1 MTTKA
6 QIKQFIDN
14 QGGTRGNRNGLLWEF
29 IMEKLYSYT
38 PPTRRGT
45 PRGDSIGFPGDKH
58 MAVLFSALT
67 GVTLK
72 KLAQQ
77 FKISYGALR
86 NWSTEPEFKQQ
97 ELKFQ
102 DEFTERFIAHMQNQ
116 YRESCK
122 RLDEHHDEEVQ
133 KVRNRPDTEE
143 QQQKDLEELGLQD
156 NWLYGPDLLAGIFNR
171 IQAETSGS
179 EGVAPFFWFNV
190 VSVLVSSAKHRILPL
205 ASPQTK
211 AWARRLHREIL
222 RDHALRSLRL
232 TQSILQSPEKATPE
246 NRQLAVH
253 ALDQVGQCLEKLAV
267 ENDPNQETA

>member
-14 QGGTRGNRNGLLWEF
+14 QGGTRGNRHGLLCEF

-97 ELKFQ
+97 KLKFQ
-102 DEFTERFIAHMQNQ
+102 DEFTERFIAHMRNQ

-122 RLDEHHDEEVQ
+122 RRNEHREGEVQ
-133 KVRNRPDTEE
+133 KVLNRPDTEE

-156 NWLYGPDLLAGIFNR
+156 NWLYGPDLLAGINNR

-179 EGVAPFFWFNV
+179 EGVALTFWFNV
-190 VSVLVSSAKHRILPL
+190 MSVLVSSAEHRFLPL

-211 AWARRLHREIL
+211 ARVWKLQREIL
-222 RDHALRSLRL
+222 RDFGLVRLRQIR
-232 TQSILQSPEKATPE
+232 SILQSPEKATPE

-267 ENDPNQETA
+267 ENDPNQVTA